1 MAKKKKADTGAK
13 KAKKKKK
20 DGFEQT
26 LGKVEEKLGKVA
38 RAAEELSHNPIV
50 ADLVAAGMTAAAAAL
65 AQSRAGRKA
74 QMELVEAGEEAAEA
88 GTRAAASLKQTAID
102 VARSMLDAFEAAGSA
117 ESATSAGKG
126 GGTKGSGAKGGSGGT
141 AS

>member
-13 KAKKKKK
+13 KAKKK
-20 DGFEQT
+20 DGFEKT

-88 GTRAAASLKQTAID
+88 GSRAAASLKQTAID

-117 ESATSAGKG
+117 ESGTSATKGAGTKG
-126 GGTKGSGAKGGSGGT
+126 GGTKGGSGT
-141 AS
+141 AG